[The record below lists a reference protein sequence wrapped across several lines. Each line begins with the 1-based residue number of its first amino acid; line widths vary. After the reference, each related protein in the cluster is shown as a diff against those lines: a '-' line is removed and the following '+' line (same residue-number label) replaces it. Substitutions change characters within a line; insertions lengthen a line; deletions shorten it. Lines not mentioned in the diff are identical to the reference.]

1 MSPEKGRRGIQTR
14 YIVSARWRGATFD
27 GSGAAFLW
35 RYWHPPDD
43 ASDSS
48 RPLEF
53 RRLSAG
59 ELRQSPSSVGQFGR
73 WMDTAFEVP
82 LVGWRFGLDAILGL
96 IPGLGAAATTIV
108 SLYLLALAGCAGV
121 LWIATQ
127 GLFSTVR

>member
-1 MSPEKGRRGIQTR
+1 
-14 YIVSARWRGATFD
+14 
-27 GSGAAFLW
+27 
-35 RYWHPPDD
+35 
-43 ASDSS
+43 
-48 RPLEF
+48 
-53 RRLSAG
+53 
-59 ELRQSPSSVGQFGR
+59 
-73 WMDTAFEVP
+73 MDTAFEVP